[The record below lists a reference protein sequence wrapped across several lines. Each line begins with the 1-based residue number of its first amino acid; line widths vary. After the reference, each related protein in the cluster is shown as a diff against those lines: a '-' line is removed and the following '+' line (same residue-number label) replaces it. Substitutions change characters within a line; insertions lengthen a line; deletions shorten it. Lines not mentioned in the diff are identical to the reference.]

1 MPPAYNRSPIVDKR
15 CPRSVWSRESPAS
28 PIKAPGHGQSDR
40 RTDVAQDTEKP
51 WPLQPQLDEALR
63 QVEPDYETRSQWEAR
78 MTARVWEA
86 DEAMARWARER
97 GE

>member
-1 MPPAYNRSPIVDKR
+1 M
-15 CPRSVWSRESPAS
+15 
-28 PIKAPGHGQSDR
+28 
-40 RTDVAQDTEKP
+40 AQDTQKP

-63 QVEPDYETRSQWEAR
+63 LVEPGYETRRQWEAR